1 MCCAELL
8 HLYSRHLTL
17 KQVPV
22 EETFD
27 DLVLLP
33 LGYQREGEFIM
44 QIVSGFCSSRMNV
57 TCIMINN
64 TAS

>member
-8 HLYSRHLTL
+8 QLYTRHLTL

-27 DLVLLP
+27 DMVLLP
-33 LGYQREGEFIM
+33 LGYQREGEFTL
-44 QIVSGFCSSRMNV
+44 QTVSKDF
-57 TCIMINN
+57 
-64 TAS
+64 AAAA